1 MKGTNKIQQM
11 MVLAVLA
18 WATSA
23 VGAQTNTPSSARACC
38 HPEMKSIAVPSERSI
53 YQLDS
58 EWTSDTGRTM
68 KLNELRGKPQ
78 VMAMVY
84 TSCMGACP
92 LLVHQM
98 QELAKTLPAGA
109 ATNVGFVLVTFDPQ
123 RDTPAVLHS
132 YRVARQLDEKQWTLL
147 HGRPEDVR
155 ELALVLG
162 VKYREDA
169 HGQYAHSNII
179 TLLNADGEIAFQQN
193 GFSSDELSRQLN
205 HLLKP

>member
-1 MKGTNKIQQM
+1 MKGIKKIQQLM
-11 MVLAVLA
+11 MLAILA
-18 WATSA
+18 WATSS
-23 VGAQTNTPSSARACC
+23 VGAQTNTPSSAKACC
-38 HPEMKSIAVPSERSI
+38 HSEMKGAAPLSDRSV

-68 KLNELRGKPQ
+68 KLSELRDKPQ
-78 VMAMVY
+78 VVAMVY

-98 QELAKTLPAGA
+98 QELAKTLPASTG
-109 ATNVGFVLVTFDPQ
+109 TNVGFLLVTFDPE

-169 HGQYAHSNII
+169 HGQFAHSNVI

-193 GFSSDELSRQLN
+193 GFNSDELSRQLN